1 LWQTAAF
8 RTESSACNNQT
19 NPSRKHLIN
28 ASFPA
33 WSHASVSITQHHLFQ
48 KNHTASL
55 QQCSSHSLAL
65 FLLGGLVLLYANKD
79 EPVQQLQELLVA
91 FACQPEA

>member
-1 LWQTAAF
+1 
-8 RTESSACNNQT
+8 
-19 NPSRKHLIN
+19 
-28 ASFPA
+28 
-33 WSHASVSITQHHLFQ
+33 
-48 KNHTASL
+48 L